1 MYCVLVYTIMDSILV
16 SISGVLTLH
25 VDVTHARDHA
35 ERIELIIE
43 DQALLRSY
51 DSHSSSPLSIFR
63 SRDPVSKFSLFLGL
77 PVCRERGVG
86 VEPNNTAARKPGPL

>member
-25 VDVTHARDHA
+25 VDVTHARDHT

-43 DQALLRSY
+43 DQARMIWLLAL
-51 DSHSSSPLSIFR
+51 PLPNL
-63 SRDPVSKFSLFLGL
+63 SRTVNKFSLFLGL
-77 PVCRERGVG
+77 SVCQGRGVG
-86 VEPNNTAARKPGPL
+86 VEPNNTTAIKPGLL